1 MVCVLCQRKFDKM
14 KRTFSMQNIPK
25 NLVMFYLFRPQG
37 CFPLITTIYTQRVDL
52 GPYIISQLGNHLNV
66 SNLNIPVQVWSRKAF
81 SCYSRGDPRR
91 DSYTKVGNLKIFAKI
106 LEIRRRNLLGLEGG
120 QIAVVHNTPATEAD
134 DIRP

>member
-1 MVCVLCQRKFDKM
+1 MYGNK
-14 KRTFSMQNIPK
+14 KRSNENIH
-25 NLVMFYLFRPQG
+25 VRP
-37 CFPLITTIYTQRVDL
+37 LKRHLDYTDRN
-52 GPYIISQLGNHLNV
+52 ST
-66 SNLNIPVQVWSRKAF
+66 QVWSRKAF